1 MAEIAS
7 ADKSKDIEC
16 ISFTDSNSN
25 IFTRK
30 LPAVGNIAL
39 ARNTAFIAIEQV
51 DESLFRQTL
60 QILHTPVLMR
70 IDFGVWFSMTPFSY
84 VFVSSAKTFKKLRNV
99 VRLAFYRLRLATRG
113 TRHLCTLAMVVD
125 VLAHRFGIAVFH
137 HGLATTTR
145 LYQQTGDTF
154 AFVTDE
160 ANY

>member
-1 MAEIAS
+1 
-7 ADKSKDIEC
+7 
-16 ISFTDSNSN
+16 
-25 IFTRK
+25 
-30 LPAVGNIAL
+30 
-39 ARNTAFIAIEQV
+39 
-51 DESLFRQTL
+51 
-60 QILHTPVLMR
+60 
-70 IDFGVWFSMTPFSY
+70 MTPFSY

-154 AFVTDE
+154 AFVPTKPTID
-160 ANY
+160 AHIGHAHDLTNIL